1 MSRTRKNALQQRVE
15 YLLYRAVAGAVRAR
29 SEKTLR
35 RWGTRL
41 GALARHILRG
51 RDRLAMR
58 NLAATFPEKSE
69 AERRRIIDEC
79 WRHFGR
85 EALETIRMQ
94 HLPIEEISSHCF
106 FVNPEVLH
114 DAIALGRGLVILS
127 AHYGGWEIAGLAV
140 MAYVKNVTTVAR
152 PLDNDLLERD
162 LVRLRARTG
171 VEVVDRQRAA
181 RPLLKALQKGG
192 AVILLPDQAVQP
204 REGILV
210 PFLGRPAW
218 TTDAPAKMALRQ
230 ESAIVFGFCI
240 PGSTGHRLQFE
251 EPIRIDQLD
260 SDERNAEA
268 LTTRINDVISRHIA
282 ERPELW
288 LWMHDRWKGNAS
300 GEIESETS
308 DGR

>member
-1 MSRTRKNALQQRVE
+1 MSRRRKNALLQRVE
-15 YLLYRAVAGAVRAR
+15 YLLYRATARAVRA
-29 SEKTLR
+29 SSDDALR
-35 RWGTRL
+35 RWGTRI
-41 GALARHILRG
+41 GTLARHVLRG

-58 NLAATFPEKSE
+58 NLAETFPEKSE

-85 EALETIRMQ
+85 EALETIRTQ
-94 HLPIEEISSHCF
+94 HLPLDEISTHCYF
-106 FVNPEVLH
+106 ANPEVLQ
-114 DAIALGRGLVILS
+114 DAIALGRGVLILS

-140 MAYVKNVTTVAR
+140 MAHVKNVHTVAR

-192 AVILLPDQAVQP
+192 VVILLPDQAVQP

-218 TTDAPAKMALRQ
+218 TTDAPAKMALRH

-240 PGSTGHRLQFE
+240 PGTTGHRLEFE
-251 EPIRIDQLD
+251 EPIRIDQLS
-260 SDERNAEA
+260 SDEKNAEA
-268 LTTRINDVISRHIA
+268 LTTRINDVISRRIA
-282 ERPELW
+282 ARPELW
-288 LWMHDRWKGNAS
+288 LWMHDRWKGNAP
-300 GEIESETS
+300 GEIESETA
-308 DGR
+308 DGQ